1 MATELPFGI
10 NSPQYQFVKKDLETA
25 SQIHMTKWIVIYSY
39 IPQYSSPTEHPG
51 NREIRDA
58 FQSLF
63 QKYNV
68 DLFLQA
74 HSHNYQRTYPIEYNE
89 MDTSNPI
96 ITDKNEAEYNDPEGI
111 IYAVAGTAGTDL
123 HKFT

>member
-1 MATELPFGI
+1 
-10 NSPQYQFVKKDLETA
+10 
-25 SQIHMTKWIVIYSY
+25 MTKWIVIYSY
-39 IPQYSSPTEHPG
+39 IPLYSSPTEHPG

-63 QKYNV
+63 QKYSV

>member
-1 MATELPFGI
+1 
-10 NSPQYQFVKKDLETA
+10 
-25 SQIHMTKWIVIYSY
+25 MTKWIVVYSY
-39 IPQYSSPTEHPG
+39 RPQYSSPTEHPG

-58 FQSLF
+58 FHPLF
-63 QKYNV
+63 QKYSV

-111 IYAVAGTAGTDL
+111 IYAVAGTAGADL
-123 HKFT
+123 HKFTGQAPYVVNQYRVWLPRCQVNG